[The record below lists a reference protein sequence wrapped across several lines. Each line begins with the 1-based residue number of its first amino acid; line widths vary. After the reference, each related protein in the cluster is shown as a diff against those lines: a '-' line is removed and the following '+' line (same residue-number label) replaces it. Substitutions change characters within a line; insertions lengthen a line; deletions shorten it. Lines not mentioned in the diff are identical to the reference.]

1 MLPARPDHARVA
13 LRFALDLHAAAA
25 ATQLPASALVA
36 GGGSLLPHVQIR
48 VGLHSGPVTSGVR
61 EAPKASCICAFVHPV
76 LTLRCILQVIGH
88 LRARFCL
95 FGDTVNVSSRMEST
109 GVADCVQLSA
119 ATFRISGLPP
129 NALQV
134 GRFDVKG
141 KGLMDTYSIDA
152 FSSDTARVR
161 SLLAAPMPLRVTEA
175 ADAEHLGTGE
185 FRVPPPALSPAG
197 VAFAHR
203 PSFDRRRASVDRQQP
218 TCSSPHASKLDL
230 DGSDEQ
236 LLSTVAEALSEQSSS
251 ARLWLR
257 AASMTA
263 FAGMRRR
270 VSASTAARVDAHT
283 LIVSAVFCLLVAVT
297 TSQASLSGAGPL
309 LAKLAGLLLAAHLL
323 AKLAG
328 PLRAH
333 FAHEGKDALQSAAT
347 AHTMTMLLVALAA
360 ARSEADILR
369 AGCDAAM
376 SLFPGSVACA
386 LGVFAEGTACSVI
399 SWLECGGDE
408 AARRALSASLTADVG
423 SSTPEGGAGLS
434 SIARVC
440 SSHEGAEFC
449 ALLDSRDLHNGF
461 AACADWTAATQMGLK
476 SAQAVT
482 TKLVAGHVTL
492 GFVQVH
498 FGLFNLRRP
507 KLGEAVVLDALA
519 DAVGGAL
526 FVRRALAINREASP
540 LAAAQ
545 PASRVF
551 AAPKKHNSFK
561 VVVLDAAAEAEA
573 ALDDGVMLHALDES
587 AAQDN
592 ATLLSWGLDAW
603 AMSEAELQRLCMAQ
617 LHSLGLLRRFQI
629 KPTAFAAFMADV
641 NAHYNG
647 A

>member
-1 MLPARPDHARVA
+1 
-13 LRFALDLHAAAA
+13 
-25 ATQLPASALVA
+25 
-36 GGGSLLPHVQIR
+36 
-48 VGLHSGPVTSGVR
+48 
-61 EAPKASCICAFVHPV
+61 
-76 LTLRCILQVIGH
+76 
-88 LRARFCL
+88 
-95 FGDTVNVSSRMEST
+95 MEST

-119 ATFRISGLPP
+119 ATYRVSGLPP

-161 SLLAAPMPLRVTEA
+161 ALLAAPMPLRVTEA
-175 ADAEHLGTGE
+175 ENADQLVNGE
-185 FRVPPPALSPAG
+185 FRVSPPALSPAG

-203 PSFDRRRASVDRQQP
+203 PSFDRRRPSFDRRHASVDRQA
-218 TCSSPHASKLDL
+218 TCSSPHASMLDL

-236 LLSTVAEALSEQSSS
+236 LLSTVAETLSEQSSN

-263 FAGMRRR
+263 IAGMRRR
-270 VSASTAARVDAHT
+270 VSASAAARVDAHT

-309 LAKLAGLLLAAHLL
+309 LGKLAGLLLASHLL

-333 FAHEGKDALQSAAT
+333 FAREGEDALQSAAT

-376 SLFPGSVACA
+376 ALFPGSVACA
-386 LGVFAEGTACSVI
+386 LGVFAEGAACSII

-408 AARRALSASLTADVG
+408 AARRALSTSLTADVG

-440 SSHEGAEFC
+440 SPHEGAERC

-476 SAQAVT
+476 SAHAVT

-507 KLGEAVVLDALA
+507 KLGEAVVLNALA

-526 FVRRALAINREASP
+526 FVRRALAINREAAP
-540 LAAAQ
+540 LATAQ
-545 PASRVF
+545 PASHISVE
-551 AAPKKHNSFK
+551 PKKHHSFRGLSK
-561 VVVLDAAAEAEA
+561 VVLDATAEAEA
-573 ALDDGVMLHALDES
+573 ALDDDFMLHALDES

-592 ATLLSWGLDAW
+592 ATLLTWGLDAW
-603 AMSEAELQRLCMAQ
+603 AMSEVELQRLCMAQ